1 MEWTLLNVKTGGR
14 VLKLSDAKTKVLIP
28 VAVVVCLVG
37 FQNCSPSVDFN
48 EQQQAVSAVTQG
60 SVDSSSTS
68 SPSATQPSVQPC
80 GESGI
85 TQARVISANT
95 WNGQA
100 NNYID
105 YEVSLASCDGK
116 VVTLTNQPILFDVN
130 AFTPGS
136 FSLNYQVND
145 GVSPLQS
152 GSLSYVSGKDL
163 FNNVG
168 SNYGHWTTATL
179 SFATSV
185 KKVNIRVYLMG
196 KSYFP
201 NEPQYKGLTTVT
213 QDYLIDT
220 YLKFGNALPVTAKVL
235 FKKP

>member
-1 MEWTLLNVKTGGR
+1 MLNHSKIKKILFILCIIG
-14 VLKLSDAKTKVLIP
+14 
-28 VAVVVCLVG
+28 CLFG
-37 FQNCSPSVDFN
+37 FQNCSPSMNFS
-48 EQQQAVSAVTQG
+48 EQQ
-60 SVDSSSTS
+60 DSSSTVTKDGADS
-68 SPSATQPSVQPC
+68 SPSPTSTTTSTTPTPSPSPSPSPSPAMPPC

-85 TQARVISANT
+85 TNARVISGDT

-105 YEVSLASCDGK
+105 FEVSLASCDGK
-116 VVTLTNQPILFDVN
+116 EVALTNQPILFDVN
-130 AFTPGS
+130 AFSPGNY
-136 FSLNYQVND
+136 SLNYQVND

-152 GSLSYVSGKDL
+152 GELAYSAGEDL

-168 SNYGHWTTATL
+168 PNYGHWTTATL

-185 KKVNIRVYLMG
+185 KTVNIRIYLMG

-201 NEPQYKGLTTVT
+201 NEPQYRGVTTVT
-213 QDYLIDT
+213 QDYVIDT
-220 YLKFGNALPVTAKVL
+220 YLKFGNALPVTAKVV